1 MLEIIVPSTEYY
13 DNKNNLFIYSNEQK
27 LVLEHSLVSISK
39 WESRWKKPYSYDSNK
54 TPEEFIDYI
63 RCMTITQ
70 NVDDKVYS
78 RLTQEQIDKIVE
90 YINDPMTATTI
101 RDIIGNSQ
109 SRTFVTSEL
118 IYYWMFSYNISIE
131 CQKWHLN
138 RLMTLIKIF
147 DVNNR
152 SEDKMS
158 ENDILES
165 NAKRNAEMRA
175 KYHSKG

>member
-1 MLEIIVPSTEYY
+1 
-13 DNKNNLFIYSNEQK
+13 
-27 LVLEHSLVSISK
+27 
-39 WESRWKKPYSYDSNK
+39 
-54 TPEEFIDYI
+54 
-63 RCMTITQ
+63 MTITQ
-70 NVDDKVYS
+70 NVDSKVYS

-90 YINDPMTATTI
+90 YINDPMTAT
-101 RDIIGNSQ
+101 IIHDVIGKTQ

-158 ENDILES
+158 ENDILET